1 MYQSNLI
8 NDYLDTLFLCYSN
21 LKDLIDNEIIEIYF
35 IMIIVLFQPLLS

>member
-1 MYQSNLI
+1 MNFGRI
-8 NDYLDTLFLCYSN
+8 DTFILYYFL